1 MVWPFPA
8 GSSPFRIK
16 GAAYRGHLQY
26 VSRELP
32 GGLPA
37 MLEAIEPS
45 HVPFFQEGFL
55 ANRWYD
61 IWPLV
66 AAATPCARLA
76 GRDVGEFLQARSRWQ
91 AKQDVKGIY
100 RSFVRILSNR
110 TVATQLPRLFGLYL
124 DFVRTEVEEVED
136 GVLRATLH
144 GVPAAMAGWFATIFP
159 SYMETIL
166 EVGGF
171 DAGPLPL
178 RGPGPDGEAHG
189 VRTVWLGFRMAL
201 RSPPR

>member
-1 MVWPFPA
+1 MSGKQKTSVWQ
-8 GSSPFRIK
+8 SK
-16 GAAYRGHLQY
+16 N
-26 VSRELP
+26 EC
-32 GGLPA
+32 
-37 MLEAIEPS
+37 
-45 HVPFFQEGFL
+45 L
-55 ANRWYD
+55 ANEKRMSGRRKTSVWQTKTNV
-61 IWPLV
+61 LKT
-66 AAATPCARLA
+66 TPN
-76 GRDVGEFLQARSRWQ
+76 VWHTSTNVWQ

-189 VRTVWLGFRMAL
+189 VRTVWLGFRMDL
-201 RSPPR
+201 RTPPR